1 MYIKINKGNKIITIN
16 NNKTFIMI
24 MKMKIIIFNNFCDNL
39 YMKWTLPT
47 FTIINRI
54 FIQEN
59 LDMLF

>member
-39 YMKWTLPT
+39 YMK
-47 FTIINRI
+47 
-54 FIQEN
+54 
-59 LDMLF
+59 